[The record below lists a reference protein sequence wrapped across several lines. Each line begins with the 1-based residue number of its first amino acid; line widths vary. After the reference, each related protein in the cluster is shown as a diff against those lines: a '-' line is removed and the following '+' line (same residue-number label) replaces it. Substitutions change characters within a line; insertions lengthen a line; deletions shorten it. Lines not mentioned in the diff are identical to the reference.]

1 MSPSITRP
9 APVVAYGK
17 LIRHKTS
24 SSCPGKRVVTHAQ
37 QDLAAS
43 GSAQINTTEFEAC
56 EFDPQTLQPHWGSKL
71 ISDVLHG
78 SETDLLPGQLLSS
91 AHKSATASAERL
103 GSLAESLGELR
114 SSLLSSVDSVGLPS
128 IPSVQMPS
136 VELPSLDDLLSLD
149 DLPSMPSMPTVP
161 GVDLSRAT
169 KSVGRMRDFADGTYR
184 EAYDSTH
191 NVVADRVGRLGSD
204 LSSIASE
211 KMEGLSM
218 ETVNRAAANVLDDLH
233 AIKVALDGHNL
244 VFIPAVEDAVNALSD
259 HSQLHHHF
267 GTELLETLSKALA
280 ADTAVLLSELGSY
293 VGMSK
298 AVGVI
303 LDLVS
308 LP

>member
-1 MSPSITRP
+1 
-9 APVVAYGK
+9 
-17 LIRHKTS
+17 
-24 SSCPGKRVVTHAQ
+24 
-37 QDLAAS
+37 
-43 GSAQINTTEFEAC
+43 
-56 EFDPQTLQPHWGSKL
+56 
-71 ISDVLHG
+71 
-78 SETDLLPGQLLSS
+78 
-91 AHKSATASAERL
+91 
-103 GSLAESLGELR
+103 
-114 SSLLSSVDSVGLPS
+114 
-128 IPSVQMPS
+128 
-136 VELPSLDDLLSLD
+136 
-149 DLPSMPSMPTVP
+149 MPTVP

-184 EAYDSTH
+184 KAYDSTH

>member
-43 GSAQINTTEFEAC
+43 VSAQINTTEFEAC

-136 VELPSLDDLLSLD
+136 VELPSLDDL
-149 DLPSMPSMPTVP
+149 PSMPSMPTVP

-184 EAYDSTH
+184 QAYDSTH
-191 NVVADRVGRLGSD
+191 NVVADRVGRLVSD

-293 VGMSK
+293 VGMSR
-298 AVGVI
+298 AVGMIV
-303 LDLVS
+303 DLVF